1 MKQLVDIIVNGEP
14 LQVGVEPWQSL
25 LDTLREELLLTGTK
39 KGCDEGDCGACT
51 VIIDGKALTSCMV
64 LTVSAKGKAVT
75 TVEGL
80 ADGEKLHPVQQ
91 AFVEHGGVQCGY
103 CTPGLIVSAVALLQE
118 NPDPT
123 EDDIRYAIGGNLC
136 RCTGYSKVVLAIQKA
151 AQAMRGGDPT
161 TMERAN
167 R

>member
-25 LDTLREELLLTGTK
+25 LDTLREELFLTGTK

-51 VIIDGKALTSCMV
+51 VIMDGKSVTSCLV

-91 AFVEHGGVQCGY
+91 AFVEHGGLQCGY

-123 EDDIRYAIGGNLC
+123 EDEIRYAIGGNLC
-136 RCTGYSKVVLAIQKA
+136 RCTGYSTVILAIQNA
-151 AQAMRGGDPT
+151 AQAMRLGDPT
-161 TMERAN
+161 TLGRAN

>member
-1 MKQLVDIIVNGEP
+1 MKQLVDVIVNGEP

-51 VIIDGKALTSCMV
+51 VIMDGKAVTSCMV
-64 LTVSAKGKAVT
+64 LTVSAKGRAVT

-123 EDDIRYAIGGNLC
+123 EDEIRYAIGGNLC

-161 TMERAN
+161 TLGRAN